1 MNESPNVSEKTKQKV
16 LAVIEKSNY
25 IPNVFARG
33 LVLDSMKTIGILC
46 PDISPVTAFMKSMKT
61 KENVL
66 K

>member
-1 MNESPNVSEKTKQKV
+1 MNESPNVSE
-16 LAVIEKSNY
+16 
-25 IPNVFARG
+25 
-33 LVLDSMKTIGILC
+33 KTIGILC